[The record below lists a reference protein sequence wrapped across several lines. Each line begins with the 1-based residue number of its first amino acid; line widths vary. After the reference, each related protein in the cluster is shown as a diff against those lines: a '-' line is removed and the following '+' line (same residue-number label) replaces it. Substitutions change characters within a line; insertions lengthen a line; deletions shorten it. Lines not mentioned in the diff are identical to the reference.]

1 MPADHIPD
9 KDPAPVSPRPL
20 GPEVCRAAAAGDH
33 SAFTLLHDRFSAGL
47 VRLFLKR
54 TNGRDDVAEDLAQRA
69 WTLVW
74 DAIRQGRYDP
84 DRASLST
91 FVYAV
96 GNNVWL
102 QHLRKAG
109 RQGPQAP
116 LSEMDLGSDPR
127 LDEDAQRSELL
138 QCVRE
143 ALSEG
148 ENGAGLTPEERSIA
162 RWAASGLSD
171 RDVARQLGLAP
182 STANVK
188 KRAAFEKIRRYL
200 AVRGHRET
208 GEEQG
213 ER

>member
-1 MPADHIPD
+1 MPTDHFPD
-9 KDPAPVSPRPL
+9 NNANRPQGRPL

-33 SAFTLLHDRFSAGL
+33 AAFTLLHERFSAGL

-102 QHLRKAG
+102 QHLRKVG
-109 RQGPQAP
+109 RQGPQAS
-116 LSEMDLGSDPR
+116 LSEAEFGADEHQ
-127 LDEDAQRSELL
+127 DEDAQRSELI

-148 ENGAGLTPEERSIA
+148 EQGAGLTPEERAIA
-162 RWAASGLSD
+162 RWASSGLSD
-171 RDVARQLGLAP
+171 RDIARQLGLAP

-208 GEEQG
+208 GGEAG